1 MWQYVFIVKN
11 KGLGR
16 GLRRSLLEIRLEEVQ
31 PLANLQKYFGQ
42 VFQTPFEI
50 PLKPSVTQIGTFY
63 PACTIKRVDYGSLS
77 FYGNYLTKVS

>member
-1 MWQYVFIVKN
+1 MAICIYN
-11 KGLGR
+11 KKQRAGSRFTKKPLGDSV
-16 GLRRSLLEIRLEEVQ
+16 GGS
-31 PLANLQKYFGQ
+31 PTLANLQKYFGQ